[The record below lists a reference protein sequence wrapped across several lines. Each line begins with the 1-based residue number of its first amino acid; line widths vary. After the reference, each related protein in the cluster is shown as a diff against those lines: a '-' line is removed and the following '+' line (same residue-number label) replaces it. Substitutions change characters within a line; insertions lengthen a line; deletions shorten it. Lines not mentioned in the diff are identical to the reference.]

1 MNKFKLWTLSLAA
14 FAAAAAAASAGD
26 WHRVGDYTT
35 GGGAKEM
42 SANYQNVRTVQIQC
56 LDGGVN
62 IQTLWVRNGGQ
73 KQEIRIA
80 RSFTKGEKYNID
92 LGGRDITGF
101 RVSDSGNG
109 RYRVHVLT
117 DGHQAPR
124 HDDRD
129 RYREPRRD
137 DRYDRDR
144 DYYRDRDRYNRDYDR
159 YDRDYD
165 RRPPPPPR
173 RDDRDRDRDRG
184 SWWWPW

>member
-1 MNKFKLWTLSLAA
+1 MNKIKLWTLSLAA
-14 FAAAAAAASAGD
+14 FAAAAAVASAGD
-26 WHRVGDYTT
+26 WHRVGDFST

-73 KQEIRIA
+73 KQEIRVA
-80 RSFTKGEKYNID
+80 HSFTKGEKYNIE

-117 DGHQAPR
+117 DGHQGPR
-124 HDDRD
+124 HDD
-129 RYREPRRD
+129 YREPPRRHDDWDRRRD
-137 DRYDRDR
+137 DWYDRD
-144 DYYRDRDRYNRDYDR
+144 

-173 RDDRDRDRDRG
+173 RDDRDRR
-184 SWWWPW
+184 SSWWPW